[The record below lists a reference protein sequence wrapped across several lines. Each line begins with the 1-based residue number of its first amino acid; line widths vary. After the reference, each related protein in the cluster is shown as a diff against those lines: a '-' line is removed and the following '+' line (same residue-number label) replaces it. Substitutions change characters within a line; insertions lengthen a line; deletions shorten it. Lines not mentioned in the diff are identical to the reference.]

1 METVTMSTATNISN
15 EEIITKINGFLIEEF
30 EVEEDQIAP
39 DANLKETLDL
49 DSLDFVDLV
58 VIIESNFGFK
68 VAAEDFTGIVTFQD
82 FYNYIIGRVQNAG

>member
-1 METVTMSTATNISN
+1 MAANTKVDATEVIA
-15 EEIITKINGFLIEEF
+15 KINEFLVEEF
-30 EVEEDQIAP
+30 EVEESVIEP

-68 VAAEDFTGIVTFQD
+68 VNAEDFTDIATFQD
-82 FYNYIIGRVQNAG
+82 FYDYILGRLEKGE